1 MLFHAS
7 INHNFIIFIVSDGG
21 GTVPWVNINQ
31 MYLVTVEMFV
41 DVIASAQKPEMLV
54 FSFNIQKAL
63 KIFFMFGLLQF
74 KYDELN

>member
-54 FSFNIQKAL
+54 F
-63 KIFFMFGLLQF
+63 LQHSNGIEDLYVWF
-74 KYDELN
+74 TSV